1 MVPGGNDA
9 VYTRKAEMDA
19 SDTPVEPGGVGMR
32 AWLKRNYPSLLM
44 LLFVVGIVV
53 GLFVFFLRNPE
64 KVEEFQGLG
73 YLGAFLI
80 TLVTTATVILPF
92 PGTVALFPL
101 GATFNPLL
109 VGLAGGVGG
118 GIGEMTSYL
127 AGYSGRGIWQSNRNY
142 QNAVRWLQRWGSVLI
157 FVFAA
162 TPLPI
167 DLVGIVA
174 GNLRFPFWKFLIA
187 CWLGKTVQYLGM
199 AYMGFWGWDSVVSQQ
214 WDIKALSCGAG
225 AGAAVLL
232 LLVLALALEKWTW
245 RRGR

>member
-1 MVPGGNDA
+1 MNSTDNA
-9 VYTRKAEMDA
+9 
-19 SDTPVEPGGVGMR
+19 VEPGRVGVR

-53 GLFVFFLRNPE
+53 GLFVFFMLNPE

-73 YLGAFLI
+73 YLGAFLL

-92 PGTVALFPL
+92 PGTVALFAL

-127 AGYSGRGIWQSNRNY
+127 AGYSGRGIWQSNRSY
-142 QNAVRWLQRWGSVLI
+142 QNAVRWLQRWGSALVFI
-157 FVFAA
+157 FAA
-162 TPLPI
+162 SPLPI
-167 DLVGIVA
+167 DVVGIVA
-174 GNLRFPFWKFLIA
+174 GNLRFPVWKFLIA

-199 AYMGFWGWDSVVSQQ
+199 AYMGAWGWDSVISQQ
-214 WDIKALSCGAG
+214 WDTRALSCAG
-225 AGAAVLL
+225 VAVAAVLL
-232 LLVLALALEKWTW
+232 LLLLALVLERWTW
-245 RRGR
+245 RQGR